1 MRLSDKEILLIKE
14 SIKEFDYEAKVY
26 LYGSRV
32 DDNKKGGDIDLII
45 ISDKIDKKKLSK
57 IRWKI
62 FEEIG
67 VQKIDFLLTKK
78 IDTPFKK
85 IAFKKALRL

>member
-1 MRLSDKEILLIKE
+1 MRLNDKEILIIKE
-14 SIKEFDYEAKVY
+14 SVKEFDNNARVY
-26 LYGSRV
+26 LFGSRV

-45 ISDKIDKKKLSK
+45 QSDKINKMQLSK

-67 VQKIDFLLTKK
+67 VQKIDFILTKE